1 MEWPPQSPGLNNT
14 ETVWDYLDA
23 SMVAQLLTNFCLTA
37 REHWFQTCK
46 GTCSME
52 FDCFLHA
59 HTQVSPAVKKV
70 CKVNAALGL
79 GLVLPSRF
87 VVSRDLFNG

>member
-23 SMVAQLLTNFCLTA
+23 SMVAQLLANFCLTA

-59 HTQVSPAVKKV
+59 HTQVPCSQKSMQGDCCSWPWPCLAKQICNLKR
-70 CKVNAALGL
+70 
-79 GLVLPSRF
+79 PI
-87 VVSRDLFNG
+87 